1 MSPPFQPARGKITL
15 ASGPRHGTCSPVS
28 DSLSLRLRDSDPLAS
43 PHTATRRFI
52 LQKTRRKRRR
62 PRHLEGPWFQVLF
75 HSPRRGSFH
84 LSLTVL
90 CAIGSRPYSALD
102 RGRPGFGQGSTC
114 PALLRN
120 RATESGS
127 FRLRGRHPLWPRCPA
142 RSASLLFS
150 HNSAGHPRAA
160 LQPRLRGLGSSPFAR
175 RYLGNLN

>member
-15 ASGPRHGTCSPVS
+15 ASGPRHGTSSPVS
-28 DSLSLRLRDSDPLAS
+28 DSLSLRLRDFDPLAS

-52 LQKTRRKRRR
+52 LQKTRRNAFA
-62 PRHLEGPWFQVLF
+62 PRHLEGPRFQVLF

-90 CAIGSRPYSALD
+90 CAIGSRSYSALD
-102 RGRPGFGQGSTC
+102 RGRPGFRQGFTC
-114 PALLRN
+114 PALLRC
-120 RATESGS
+120 RVTETEF

-142 RSASLLFS
+142 RSASLRFS

-175 RYLGNLN
+175 RYLGNLF